1 MANITLRV
9 DDDLL
14 REARVLAA
22 KQGSSVSRLVAD
34 QLEQLVRRD
43 AQYDRARTRA
53 LKRLRKGRDLGWS
66 PPASRGE
73 LHER

>member
-22 KQGSSVSRLVAD
+22 KQGSSISRLVAD

-43 AQYDRARTRA
+43 TRYDRARSRA
-53 LKRLRKGRDLGWS
+53 LKRLRQGRDLDWS
-66 PPASRGE
+66 PPATRQE